1 MSALR
6 RETRIAHAGAVAV
19 AAMSEPSTTCSQCGS
34 PDTLFRPKRGE
45 WCCEDCGHRWTTGQP
60 VSGAEATA
68 KPRTRL
74 FLSYGRR
81 DARELADRLC
91 ADLGAHGYE
100 VWRDTREIGAGTD
113 WQQEIVDGLRRR
125 QLLVALLSPHA
136 VRIVR
141 DPQNPDQSDSVCLDE
156 ISFAR
161 FSRPPTPVVPV
172 MAIPCEPP
180 FCIFR
185 LDYVDMCAWRDSEDR
200 YQTGLARLLEA
211 IVLAEGGQVKYRSWD
226 RRLKPWDFAA
236 FLDEKRRDFCGRHWL
251 FDRLDAWR
259 RAGGHERALLITGDP
274 GTGKSAIVAQL
285 VHLNPGGQVLAYHC
299 CQAGTQA
306 TLEPWRFV
314 HSLAAMIASKL
325 DGYAA
330 QLEDSA
336 VQEAFRDDY
345 CKAEPASAF
354 DEGILAPLEKLPAP
368 ADGVR
373 YLLIDALD
381 EALLHRGPVN
391 LVELLAP
398 RLERLPGWLRVV
410 ATTRKE
416 PEVLERL
423 QNLRAQEL
431 DAQDPCNLEDLDRF
445 IAQRLASPGLA
456 ERLAAGKQS
465 AAAVARTLLEHSA
478 GNFLYVQQALQGIE
492 RDTCT
497 FDDLH
502 ALPPGLYG
510 LYRGFFERQFPD
522 EASFGHARTVLEV
535 VVAAPEPL
543 TERLLAETTGLAPEH
558 DLPAALRAAGCL
570 PAPPPGRQRGAA
582 LRRLPQVAGR
592 LADRSPPPR
601 QGTLRPGAARPREPA
616 RFLLARV
623 RRRGAGDV
631 RLRPVLP
638 AGPRHRRP
646 ALGRPGNRIDRP
658 TYLNSKVEAG
668 LVFEL
673 AGDFRAAAAAL
684 PDDRP
689 LRRILRLLEEAIR
702 RDVHFLAHHPAALFQ
717 VLWNTCWW
725 YDCPEAARHYEP
737 PAWDGLAG
745 ELPWEQGGPRLC
757 ELLQAWRA
765 ARERTTRGNCWVPQ
779 PPPAGRAPRHPP
791 CRRAPRA

>member
-1 MSALR
+1 MS
-6 RETRIAHAGAVAV
+6 I
-19 AAMSEPSTTCSQCGS
+19 
-34 PDTLFRPKRGE
+34 
-45 WCCEDCGHRWTTGQP
+45 CCA
-60 VSGAEATA
+60 S
-68 KPRTRL
+68 
-74 FLSYGRR
+74 
-81 DARELADRLC
+81 
-91 ADLGAHGYE
+91 
-100 VWRDTREIGAGTD
+100 
-113 WQQEIVDGLRRR
+113 
-125 QLLVALLSPHA
+125 
-136 VRIVR
+136 
-141 DPQNPDQSDSVCLDE
+141 
-156 ISFAR
+156 
-161 FSRPPTPVVPV
+161 
-172 MAIPCEPP
+172 
-180 FCIFR
+180 
-185 LDYVDMCAWRDSEDR
+185 RDSEDR

-510 LYRGFFERQFPD
+510 LYRGFFETPVPGRSEFWPRPHRSRSRRCCPRALD
-522 EASFGHARTVLEV
+522 RETAGGDDGTGPRAR
-535 VVAAPEPL
+535 
-543 TERLLAETTGLAPEH
+543 
-558 DLPAALRAAGCL
+558 PAGSAGAAGCL

-582 LRRLPQVAGR
+582 LRRLPQVGGR

-601 QGTLRPGAARPREPA
+601 QGTLRPGAARHESLHDFCWREY
-616 RFLLARV
+616 
-623 RRRGAGDV
+623 GAGA
-631 RLRPVLP
+631 RGCPLTP
-638 AGPRHRRP
+638 GPTC
-646 ALGRPGNRIDRP
+646 RP
-658 TYLNSKVEAG
+658 TPSAPGAG
-668 LVFEL
+668 K
-673 AGDFRAAAAAL
+673 
-684 PDDRP
+684 
-689 LRRILRLLEEAIR
+689 
-702 RDVHFLAHHPAALFQ
+702 
-717 VLWNTCWW
+717 
-725 YDCPEAARHYEP
+725 
-737 PAWDGLAG
+737 AWK
-745 ELPWEQGGPRLC
+745 P
-757 ELLQAWRA
+757 
-765 ARERTTRGNCWVPQ
+765 
-779 PPPAGRAPRHPP
+779 H
-791 CRRAPRA
+791 